1 MFLFLVRIHL
11 RSTAYVQLSFYIYLP
26 TNKLHYYI
34 PILSNSR
41 LQAKHNLTIFYL
53 CPGLTADARRLVRYM
68 RTECLNYK
76 YAQDVP
82 LPLSRLM
89 TMIGNKMQM
98 STQGYDRRPYGVG
111 LLVVGYDTQ
120 GPHLYQT
127 CPSANYYDCKGM
139 AIGARSQA
147 ARTYL
152 EKNLDKLY
160 DSTINELVAHA
171 LRALRDT
178 LPAEMELTNKVI
190 SLNILF
196 SLKPEL
202 ELN

>member
-1 MFLFLVRIHL
+1 
-11 RSTAYVQLSFYIYLP
+11 
-26 TNKLHYYI
+26 
-34 PILSNSR
+34 
-41 LQAKHNLTIFYL
+41 
-53 CPGLTADARRLVRYM
+53 
-68 RTECLNYK
+68 
-76 YAQDVP
+76 
-82 LPLSRLM
+82 M